1 MKEFLKRTWQ
11 YFIFIP
17 IIAIVIIGI
26 FLNLPNGEKELLL
39 SAGDINLNVGEKVL
53 VNYDISIKEAE
64 CEITTEN
71 KDIAIVNGDEVLGVN
86 VGQTKLILTATFRNT
101 IAVEE
106 INVNVLSVEDSGEQ
120 DNVDSDLSE
129 DNSNGDTNGDNIDNE
144 GNNEEDNNSSEDD
157 KEDNSNDSQNDEDI
171 LDAEISIKYIFEE
184 VDSLS
189 IDLNSSITIEI
200 TANYDFDLIYPQE
213 VKVEKLEQIPN
224 NYKVTGKVLGE
235 YELQI
240 KCGNEI
246 KTIQII
252 VE

>member
-39 SAGDINLNVGEKVL
+39 SAGDINLKVGEKVL

-106 INVNVLSVEDSGEQ
+106 INVNVLPVEDSGEQ
-120 DNVDSDLSE
+120 DNDDSDLSE

-157 KEDNSNDSQNDEDI
+157 KEDNSNDSQNDEDF

-224 NYKVTGKVLGE
+224 NYKVTGNVLGE

>member
-39 SAGDINLNVGEKVL
+39 SAGDINLKVGEKVL

-120 DNVDSDLSE
+120 DNDDSDLSE

-144 GNNEEDNNSSEDD
+144 GND
-157 KEDNSNDSQNDEDI
+157 KEDNSNDSQNDEDF

-213 VKVEKLEQIPN
+213 IEVEKLEQIPN

>member
-39 SAGDINLNVGEKVL
+39 SAGDINLNVGERVL

-120 DNVDSDLSE
+120 DNDDSDLSE

-157 KEDNSNDSQNDEDI
+157 KEDNSNDSQNDEDF

-184 VDSLS
+184 VDS
-189 IDLNSSITIEI
+189 
-200 TANYDFDLIYPQE
+200 
-213 VKVEKLEQIPN
+213 
-224 NYKVTGKVLGE
+224 
-235 YELQI
+235 
-240 KCGNEI
+240 
-246 KTIQII
+246 
-252 VE
+252 